1 MKNKIIDGYHIVG
14 SYQSVAW
21 VKTKEEADELCKKMN
36 YTGGTFYKIEPTYS
50 TVENFVELS
59 TNNL

>member
-1 MKNKIIDGYHIVG
+1 MKKRIIDGYHIVG

-21 VKTKEEADELCKKMN
+21 VKTKEEADELCEKMN
-36 YTGGTFYKIEPTYS
+36 YRGGTFYKIEPSYT

-59 TNNL
+59 TPTL